1 MLCVRSW
8 LAATAPIGPLAWEP
22 PDASGA
28 ALKRTKKTKK
38 EKKISAPL
46 LREKERIAIGKQ
58 IGGFVIVTLICDKKK
73 VKAMDSGRTR
83 RHACVR
89 GWHLWTAYALK
100 AYAG

>member
-1 MLCVRSW
+1 MPQVQPSR
-8 LAATAPIGPLAWEP
+8 GQ
-22 PDASGA
+22 
-28 ALKRTKKTKK
+28 KRQKKKK

-46 LREKERIAIGKQ
+46 LREKERIATGKQ

-73 VKAMDSGRTR
+73 VKAMDSGRTG